1 MLQAHE
7 IDHLLYLVKW
17 FGCKSEHADMP
28 HQSECERLHDK
39 LVAMK
44 VADQVY
50 WRELQSPHS

>member
-7 IDHLLYLVKW
+7 IDHLLYLVKA
-17 FGCKSEHADMP
+17 FGCKSEHSDI
-28 HQSECERLHDK
+28 QSECERLHDK

-50 WRELQSPHS
+50 WRELQNPHS

>member
-17 FGCKSEHADMP
+17 FGCKSEHSDI
-28 HQSECERLHDK
+28 QSECERLHDK